1 MKSPTSSWTVA
12 AGDVAA
18 RVAGRGDPARDLQ
31 RDVRPEAVVERA
43 RHQPAVEEGN
53 RGRGQ
58 HGGIAEAH
66 GRERVVAV
74 VSPDV
79 EMEVSHLDRLLLL
92 APPHVPFRLDDALNP
107 ASAREDLDG
116 CPTSTS
122 AVQPPRPRKK
132 RMPLSSTC
140 VTIRPISSTWP
151 KSANSGASSPAV
163 RTRAI
168 ELPIP
173 STSTSANSAAASRQI
188 AAGSDSKPD
197 GPGACNSR
205 RSTSGAGTRRSVLL
219 DEPVAQPVRW
229 PAMSPARFWGW
240 TWRHER
246 GGSLRLD

>member
-1 MKSPTSSWTVA
+1 MA

-107 ASAREDLDG
+107 ASAREDLDALSDQHLG
-116 CPTSTS
+116 RPAAEATEEEN
-122 AVQPPRPRKK
+122 AVVVDVRDDQADLVNVAEEREQRRFLTGRTNPRDRASHPVDLDVGELGRGLAPDRRRLGLEAGRAGRLQQPQKQ
-132 RMPLSSTC
+132 
-140 VTIRPISSTWP
+140 
-151 KSANSGASSPAV
+151 V
-163 RTRAI
+163 R
-168 ELPIP
+168 
-173 STSTSANSAAASRQI
+173 
-188 AAGSDSKPD
+188 
-197 GPGACNSR
+197 R
-205 RSTSGAGTRRSVLL
+205 RH
-219 DEPVAQPVRW
+219 AQ
-229 PAMSPARFWGW
+229 
-240 TWRHER
+240 ER
-246 GGSLRLD
+246 TA

>member
-1 MKSPTSSWTVA
+1 MRGSPPGPRSSDAPAPSRRSPCSPCSPPGTSVPPVTSTAIARSGRSANAVVRAPMKSPTSSWTVA

-132 RMPLSSTC
+132 R
-140 VTIRPISSTWP
+140 
-151 KSANSGASSPAV
+151 
-163 RTRAI
+163 
-168 ELPIP
+168 
-173 STSTSANSAAASRQI
+173 
-188 AAGSDSKPD
+188 
-197 GPGACNSR
+197 
-205 RSTSGAGTRRSVLL
+205 
-219 DEPVAQPVRW
+219 
-229 PAMSPARFWGW
+229 
-240 TWRHER
+240 
-246 GGSLRLD
+246 